1 MTTQHKAL
9 ELADW
14 LAGMVCIHPQV
25 SEDDLGGYATE
36 CDQKV
41 DEGAATVRAQHALI
55 VQMREALNSLDG
67 LRGPFPPSDEEIGAA
82 WDKAGKT
89 IAAADKYLGEK
100 Q

>member
-9 ELADW
+9 ELAGLLNKEVW
-14 LAGMVCIHPQV
+14 PAHMTIHKW
-25 SEDDLGGYATE
+25 A
-36 CDQKV
+36 
-41 DEGAATVRAQHALI
+41 DEAAAELRAQHALI